1 MRYGRYKTVTY
12 SLKILLW
19 NLALLIILCA
29 VYMSSQIEYF
39 FHEGPNVESIGYCI
53 YWIIKF
59 GPFLLI
65 TAVFVRCSFVAY
77 SANMIRFGIDQ
88 LHDSLA
94 ENSILF
100 IFWFVF
106 TCHIGYFTAS
116 TVYKNFDCL
125 HITIRDI
132 TANIVGIKLLA
143 MYVILVILP
152 TRTIFLHSTQTT
164 FSN

>member
-1 MRYGRYKTVTY
+1 MEF
-12 SLKILLW
+12 S
-19 NLALLIILCA
+19 IIDYPLCS
-29 VYMSSQIEYF
+29 MSSQIEYF

-65 TAVFVRCSFVAY
+65 TAVFVRCSFIAY
-77 SANMIRFGIDQ
+77 SANMIRFGMDQ

-100 IFWFVF
+100 AYWFVF

-125 HITIRDI
+125 HITIGDI
-132 TANIVGIKLLA
+132 TCGKYCGNKITSNVCNIGNSSHT
-143 MYVILVILP
+143 YRFP
-152 TRTIFLHSTQTT
+152 SFYTDNIF
-164 FSN
+164 